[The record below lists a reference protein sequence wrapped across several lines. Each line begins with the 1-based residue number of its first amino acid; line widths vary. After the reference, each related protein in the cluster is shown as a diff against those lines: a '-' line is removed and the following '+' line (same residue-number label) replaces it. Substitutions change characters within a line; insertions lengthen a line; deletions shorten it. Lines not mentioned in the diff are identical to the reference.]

1 MDFPSYFYKSLWKIV
16 KEDAI
21 KLMKEIYA
29 GKVQLDRLN
38 YINVV
43 LIPKKS
49 TAKRIRDYIP
59 ISFVNC
65 IVRIVSKV
73 LANRLGLVLKSHIG

>member
-1 MDFPSYFYKSLWKIV
+1 M

-73 LANRLGLVLKSHIG
+73 LANRLGLVLQSHIG